1 MTELLKPDEIHR
13 AAELLR
19 QGKLVAFPTE
29 TVYGLGAPIF
39 NPDAVQSIFTAKGRP
54 SDNPLIAHIHHL
66 DQVKEIAQDIPDFF
80 YRLADAFFPGPLA
93 TVLKKHSSVPSVA
106 SAGLDS
112 IAVRMPAHSIASK
125 LLECVGEPLVAPSA
139 NLSGKP
145 SSTQAK
151 HVLDDFEGKIAAVI
165 DGGKTDI
172 GIESTVISLLG
183 PVPVLLRPG
192 SISQEAI
199 ESVLG
204 CAIEKASSLHQGPVL
219 SPGMKYRHYAPHTPV
234 KLFCDLSHLN
244 AYLIDQSYR
253 QRMFLSRLFASL
265 PCPVDH
271 FTLSS
276 KDFYSRLRHADQKNY
291 SEILILCD
299 EEIQKDA
306 GLMNRLTRCA
316 AG

>member
-13 AAELLR
+13 ASELLKE
-19 QGKLVAFPTE
+19 GKLVAFPTE

-39 NPDAVQSIFTAKGRP
+39 NPEAVQSIFTAKGRP

-66 DQVKEIAQDIPDFF
+66 DQLKEIAQEIPEIF
-80 YRLADAFFPGPLA
+80 YRLAHVFFPGPLA
-93 TVLKKHSSVPSVA
+93 IVLKKRSSVPSVA

-112 IAVRMPAHSIASK
+112 IAVRMPSHFIASK
-125 LLECVGEPLVAPSA
+125 LLESVGEPLVAPSA

-151 HVLDDFEGKIAAVI
+151 HVLDDFNGKIAAVI
-165 DGGKTDI
+165 DGGKTDV

-183 PVPVLLRPG
+183 SVPVLLRPG
-192 SISQEAI
+192 SICQEEIETVLGSAI
-199 ESVLG
+199 ET
-204 CAIEKASSLHQGPVL
+204 ASALHTGPVL
-219 SPGMKYRHYAPHTPV
+219 SPGLKYRHYAPHTPV
-234 KLFCDLSHLN
+234 KLFDDLSCLN
-244 AYLIDQSYR
+244 TYLSQQPSTH
-253 QRMFLSRLFASL
+253 RMLLSRLPVPISCL
-265 PCPVDH
+265 VDH
-271 FTLSS
+271 FILSS
-276 KDFYSRLRHADQKNY
+276 RDLYSQLRYADQKNY